1 MPLNLRQMDVIRT
14 VMSAGTISSA
24 ARELSVTQPAI
35 SRMITL
41 TEQQLRLRLFQR
53 VRGRL
58 HPTPEAHELLAE
70 IERARDG
77 VQRVN
82 ELAQALAEQRA
93 GDLRVACSPSLAQS
107 LVPRAL
113 ARFGTEH
120 PQVTIRLRSSL
131 VERLVPEVLNDEVEV
146 GVCSV
151 PAEHPNLSVT
161 SLCVGR
167 MVAIVPRDSPL
178 AARQRLSL
186 RDLSSHPMII
196 VGRQMHFGRLVA
208 DAFHRAGHPFRLW
221 ADVPAAHLACALVNA
236 GAGVAV
242 VDPYSVLGAP
252 WHNVAARP
260 LREAIPIHVTAL
272 TSRTRPLSL
281 VGSTF
286 TRLLHEVAA
295 VHGFRRGSA
304 AAEFAAMD

>member
-35 SRMITL
+35 SRMISQ
-41 TEQQLRLRLFQR
+41 TEEQLHLRLFAR

-58 HPTPEAHELLAE
+58 HPTPEAHALLTE

-107 LVPRAL
+107 LVPL
-113 ARFGTEH
+113 AVTRFGAASPE
-120 PQVTIRLRSSL
+120 VTVHLRSSL

-151 PAEHPNLSVT
+151 PAEHPNLNVT
-161 SLCVGR
+161 SLCIGR
-167 MVAIVPRDSPL
+167 MVAIVPRECPL
-178 AARQRLSL
+178 SSKRRLSL
-186 RDLSSHPMII
+186 RDLSSYPMII
-196 VGRQMHFGRLVA
+196 VGREMHFGRLVVE
-208 DAFHRAGHPFRLW
+208 AFNRAGLPFRLW
-221 ADVPAAHLACALVNA
+221 SDVPAAQLACALVNA
-236 GAGVAV
+236 GAGVAL
-242 VDPYSVLGAP
+242 VDPFSVMGAP
-252 WHNVAARP
+252 WLNVAARP
-260 LREAIPIHVTAL
+260 LREAIPIHVTVL

-286 TRLLHEVAA
+286 TRLLAGVALA
-295 VHGFRRGSA
+295 HGFRRGA
-304 AAEFAAMD
+304 ATDEFDAMD